1 MKKFGILCLILLLA
15 IATAFCISACNPS
28 SEGGTEEPSG
38 TKISYEIT
46 VDTSKV
52 TVDVSGISVCIYS
65 LDGTSVGEKNLSK
78 GKTVFELEADG
89 YVATLSGLSEEFSY
103 SSVLLTKNTK
113 KATIVLEDTEYNE
126 YSQNYEFAFT
136 VIVMAKDINLN
147 DLFVQICDDSS
158 CIPVDFENGNV
169 ADLFLTEGEYEVKV
183 SKYTGTGADELYHE
197 NYTVTLNRRFCVIR
211 LSGQSEHAHAYGDW
225 DEVPA
230 TCENAG
236 KRTRKCDGCGDIQT
250 EIINAP
256 GHAWSDFEV
265 TTPAKCT
272 VAGEQTRTCSNC
284 GDIQTEVIDAPGHA
298 WLDFKVTTPAKC
310 GVHGEQ
316 TRICDVCNNEETVDI
331 PALEHI
337 WSDYI
342 ETMPATCKSAGVKTR
357 SCTLCHNDESI
368 EISQLEHKWSDYVE
382 TSPAACEKKGE
393 KTRLCELCKTE
404 EKEEIPALKHE
415 WSEEKIIKNPTCE
428 DTGIR
433 SVTCDLCG
441 TSLSEDIIPATG
453 HVKKS
458 GFPLIGATCEGEG
471 LSQNTCAVC
480 GETYREKDP
489 PIGHEYSE
497 EFTTDITPTAS
508 TEGEESRHCT
518 RRGCDSRTDIRA
530 LPRLVS
536 ESYFRIYIVRGEK
549 NKPASL
555 PLVSMRNESG
565 QVVAS
570 GYCFADDDGR
580 YMFERR
586 LSLRT
591 YTVTLSGITNGFVH
605 GEYTISDQDGQYPYD
620 SPETYPSITIHLYS
634 YLGEGAMEAG
644 NKRHTVLNDFSFT
657 TVYGEQVRL
666 SDLLKTKKIVW
677 LNFYYNSCSPCQAE
691 APTIVRV
698 AERHKDDVA
707 VVCFNGKDDPESIK
721 SGAASIFKY
730 PNTFYLVDDRSAVY
744 GKMFGRSGY
753 PLNVFIDS
761 GGYVFESVSG
771 SNYASQFESF
781 ISNNIF
787 ETPERETKSV
797 AETLAEIVA
806 ILPDKQRYVCD
817 VEEA

>member
-1 MKKFGILCLILLLA
+1 MKKISSLCLILLLA
-15 IATAFCISACNPS
+15 IAAIFCIVACNPS
-28 SEGGTEEPSG
+28 SEDGKEDPSG
-38 TKISYEIT
+38 ANDSYEIT
-46 VDTSKV
+46 VDASKV
-52 TVDVSGISVCIYS
+52 KVGAKEISVCMYS
-65 LDGTSVGEKNLSK
+65 LDGTSVGEKKLSR
-78 GKTVFELEADG
+78 GKALFDLDADS
-89 YVATLSGLSEEFSY
+89 YVATLSGLSEEVSY
-103 SSVLLTKNTK
+103 SSVLLTKDNK
-113 KATIVLEDTEYNE
+113 KATIVLEKSEYNE
-126 YSQNYEFAFT
+126 YTETNEFAFT
-136 VIVMAKDINLN
+136 VIVFAEDRNID
-147 DLFVQICDDSS
+147 DLDVQLCDDSS
-158 CIPVDFENGNV
+158 CRPVEFEDGNI
-169 ADLFLTEGEYEVKV
+169 ADIFLCIGEYEVKV
-183 SKYTGTGADELYHE
+183 SNGANMLYHE
-197 NYTVTLNRRFCVIR
+197 NYAVTLDRRFCVIC
-211 LSGQSEHAHAYGDW
+211 LSGQTEHTHIYGDW

-236 KRTRKCDGCGDIQT
+236 ERTRTCAGCGDIQT
-250 EIINAP
+250 EIINAY
-256 GHAWSDFEV
+256 GHAWS
-265 TTPAKCT
+265 
-272 VAGEQTRTCSNC
+272 
-284 GDIQTEVIDAPGHA
+284 
-298 WLDFKVTTPAKC
+298 DFKVTTPAQC
-310 GVHGEQ
+310 GVRGEQ
-316 TRICDVCNNEETVDI
+316 TRICDVCQNEETVEI
-331 PALEHI
+331 PALEHS

-342 ETMPATCKSAGVKTR
+342 ETTPATCKSAGVKTR
-357 SCTLCHNDESI
+357 SCALCHNDESI
-368 EISQLEHKWSDYVE
+368 EISQLEHKWTDYVE
-382 TSPAACEKKGE
+382 TSPAACEKTGE

-433 SVTCDLCG
+433 SVICDLCG

-453 HVKKS
+453 HFKKS

-508 TEGEESRHCT
+508 MEGEESRHCT

-536 ESYFRIYIVRGEK
+536 ESYFRIYVVRGEK

-555 PLVSMRNESG
+555 PLVSIRNESG

-570 GYCFADDDGR
+570 GYCLADDDGR

-586 LSLRT
+586 LSLGT

-605 GEYTISDQDGQYPYD
+605 GEYTISEKDGRYPYD

-657 TVYGEQVRL
+657 TVYGEQIRL

-691 APTIVRV
+691 ASTIVRV

-730 PNTFYLVDDRSAVY
+730 PETFYLVDDRSAVY

-787 ETPERETKSV
+787 ETPERQTKSV
-797 AETLAEIVA
+797 AETFTEVVA